1 MADINLFKPDR
12 ADGEKESFETLLNS
26 DKVTI
31 ERILS
36 PPDTITEI
44 AQQPHDEWVCVLQ
57 GSAKLE
63 MENRQITLYRG
74 DSVLIPSHTPH
85 RVITTSH
92 QPHCIWLA
100 IHIL

>member
-1 MADINLFKPDR
+1 MSGINLFKPDR
-12 ADGEKESFETLLNS
+12 ADGDRESFETLL
-26 DKVTI
+26 DAEKITI

-36 PPDTITEI
+36 PPDTITEL

-63 MENRQITLYRG
+63 MDDRQITLYRG

-85 RVITTSH
+85 RVLTTSH